1 MGLIHR
7 DPPELDELAAL
18 PALSGLRRNDL
29 RQVLKRAQRVSVPAG
44 WPLLGEGTPGDAA
57 YLILDGSARILVS
70 GKPVAEVRAGDI
82 VGEAALLRGR
92 LRNATVAADTA
103 MDLLRWDSESF
114 EAALKDVPALR
125 EHVDAVAS
133 AHTADQAPAPDGQ

>member
-18 PALSGLRRNDL
+18 PALSGLSRQDL
-29 RQVLKRAQRVSVPAG
+29 RLVIKRAQRVSVPAG

-57 YLILDGSARILVS
+57 YLIIEGSARILVA

-82 VGEAALLRGR
+82 VGEAALLQGR

-103 MDLLRWDSESF
+103 MDLMRWDSESF

-125 EHVDAVAS
+125 EHVAAVAA
-133 AHTADQAPAPDGQ
+133 AHQAPAADGP